1 MEHEPLRALVGG
13 IQKFSTEDGPGIR
26 TTVFLKGCPLRCKWC
41 HNPELIDYA
50 QHIIRMPNNCIQCG
64 YCIEACPRDAVYQ
77 REDQEIDIR
86 WELCDTCLR
95 CADICYAQA
104 LKPVAQSMTVE
115 DVLYQVAQDK
125 QFYSHTEGGLTISG
139 GEMLSHPKFT
149 EALIDAAAKEGISV
163 CLDTSGFGDG
173 DLLKALAEKE
183 NVSHI
188 RYDMKAID
196 NETHLAY
203 TSRENTRILENLTML
218 AESGGLVKKLIMRMP
233 LIKGVND
240 SDQQI
245 DQTADLYRRLGIEK
259 VTLLPYHNLGALKE
273 EHIGG
278 SQTLFEAPDDERV
291 DAIKAY
297 LENNTG
303 AEIEILGR
311 L

>member
-1 MEHEPLRALVGG
+1 MENKPLRALVGG

-26 TTVFLKGCPLRCKWC
+26 TTVFLKGCPLQCKWC
-41 HNPELIDYA
+41 HNPELIGYE

-64 YCIEACPRDAVYQ
+64 YCIETCPQQAVYLRQ
-77 REDQEIDIR
+77 NQEIDIH
-86 WELCDTCLR
+86 WEQCDTCLK

-104 LKPVAQSMTVE
+104 LKPVAQAMMVE
-115 DVLYQVAQDK
+115 EVLYQVAQDK
-125 QFYSHTEGGLTISG
+125 QFYSHTQGGLTISG
-139 GEMLSHPKFT
+139 GELLSQPQFT
-149 EALIDAAAKEGISV
+149 EALIDAAAANGISV

-173 DLLKALAEKE
+173 EVLKALAEKE

-188 RYDMKAID
+188 LYDMKAID
-196 NETHLAY
+196 HETHLAY
-203 TSRENTRILENLTML
+203 TGQGNAQIIENLIML
-218 AESGGLVKKLIMRMP
+218 AKDADLRSKLIMRMP
-233 LIKGVND
+233 LIRGIND
-240 SDQQI
+240 SDVQI
-245 DQTADLYRRLGIEK
+245 SQTADLYRHLGIKK

-291 DAIKAY
+291 DAIKLC
-297 LENNTG
+297 LENKTG